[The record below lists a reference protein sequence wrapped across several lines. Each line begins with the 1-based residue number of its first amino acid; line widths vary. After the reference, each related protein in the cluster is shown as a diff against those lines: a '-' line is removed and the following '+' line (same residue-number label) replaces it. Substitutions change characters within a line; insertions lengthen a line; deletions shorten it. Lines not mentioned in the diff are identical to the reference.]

1 MRIST
6 RAVSTRSVVL
16 AALITIAS
24 SLSAQGRGRI
34 VGHIYDAATGTP
46 LAGAQVALVEQPMS
60 AGVASLDGRYTL
72 LNVPAGVVSIRVRMI
87 GYQAKVVAGL
97 SLTEGGILVQDVTLS
112 AQIVEVEAITVAAG
126 AEAGSV
132 DAALEKQRTATGI
145 INAVSAE
152 QIARSPDSDAGQ
164 AVQRVSGVSMQ
175 DGKFV
180 FVRGLGE
187 RYTTTA
193 LNGARIPSPEPERRV
208 VPLDLFPS
216 GMLQSITTQKTFTP
230 DRPGDF
236 TGGEVDLQTRE
247 FPSRRVVTL
256 TSSMGFNP
264 RATGASLVRAPT
276 IGGEWLGR
284 AGSARA
290 LPNGVAAAGDLTGFT
305 DPSQTFPLIKSFR
318 DVWSA
323 RTEDGPFNGGLS
335 ASVGGEDPVFGRML
349 GYLASFSYSNKQE
362 VRDGL
367 YQSLINGDG
376 TTFTPY
382 NVSTGSSSATSILWG
397 GLLNLSTRLGTS
409 TKLTLNNSLT
419 RSADNEATELR
430 SNNEEFSTPLR
441 LTRLAF
447 TTRQVRSDQVVGEH
461 LIGGR
466 HNVTWSVTN
475 SSTRRYEPDR
485 SDIAYVDTGDPATD
499 YWFGSPR
506 SATRSF
512 SDLHESNW
520 QLQGDW
526 RLTLDPDGARY
537 LKVGASWRATD
548 RDAESRSYDVL
559 PLATLSQADRT
570 LAPEQLFSD
579 AHVDSGWFS
588 LQANVFGG
596 VYEARERLSAGYG
609 MLQWPVGARVIL
621 VAGARVERWD
631 LTVDAFDPFG
641 APTPSGGLTTDLLP
655 SLGVTV
661 ALSPDQN
668 LRLSASQTVSR
679 PEYRELAPIQ
689 YFEPLGGI
697 ITVGNPAL
705 ERSLIQNYDARWEWY
720 PRAGEVVSAGVF
732 YKRFNAPIERVF
744 QFRGG
749 TRANTWLNAD
759 GATNLG
765 VELELRKNLGMF
777 GGALAPFSLTSNVT
791 WMRSRIEVDNDA
803 LTNTD
808 RAMVGQAP
816 YVANVGLTWATAV
829 DRPLTISALYNVV
842 GRRIMEAGAVPFPD
856 TYEEARHLVDVS
868 IEAPLVEGMQLK
880 VDGKNLL
887 DQTVRWTQGSV
898 TRNRYRP
905 GREFSLA
912 LQWRP

>member
-1 MRIST
+1 MRISPLRVAS
-6 RAVSTRSVVL
+6 RALMLFLL
-16 AALITIAS
+16 AGTSPL
-24 SLSAQGRGRI
+24 LAQGRGRI

-46 LAGAQVALVEQPMS
+46 LAGAQVAVVEQP
-60 AGVASLDGRYTL
+60 AVAAIAALDGRFAL
-72 LNVPAGVVSIRVRMI
+72 LGVAPGAVSLRVRMI
-87 GYQAKVVAGL
+87 GYQSKVVTGL
-97 SLTEGGILVQDVTLS
+97 AVPDGGILTQDVTLS
-112 AQIVEVEAITVAAG
+112 AQLVEVEAITVAAG

-132 DAALEKQRTATGI
+132 DAALEKQRSATGI

-256 TSSMGFNP
+256 SSTMGVNA
-264 RATGASLVRAPT
+264 RATGEALVRAPT
-276 IGGEWLGR
+276 LGGEWIGR
-284 AGSARA
+284 AGAERA
-290 LPNGVAAAGDLTGFT
+290 LPAGVAAAGDLTGFS

-323 RTEDGPFNGGLS
+323 RTAEGPFNGGLA
-335 ASVGGEDPVFGRML
+335 ASVGGEDPVFGRMV

-376 TTFTPY
+376 TTFSPY
-382 NVSTGSSSATSILWG
+382 NVSTGSSSATSVLWG
-397 GLLNLSTRLGTS
+397 GLFNLSTRLGAS
-409 TKLTLNNSLT
+409 SKLTFNNSLT

-447 TTRQVRSDQVVGEH
+447 TTRQVRSDQLMGEH
-461 LIGGR
+461 LLGGR
-466 HNVTWSVTN
+466 HHLTWSATN

-485 SDIAYVDTGDPATD
+485 SDIAYVDTGDRSTD

-526 RLTLDPDGARY
+526 RLVLDQEGARY
-537 LKVGASWRATD
+537 VKVGASWRATD
-548 RDAESRSYDVL
+548 RDAESRSYDLL

-570 LAPEQLFSD
+570 LPPELLFSD
-579 AHVDSGWFS
+579 AHVDDGWFT

-609 MLQWPVGARVIL
+609 MVSWSVGRRVIL

-631 LTVDAFDPFG
+631 LAVDAFDPFG
-641 APTPSGGLTTDLLP
+641 TPTPSGGLTTDLLP

-661 ALSPDQN
+661 ALGADQD
-668 LRLSASQTVSR
+668 LRISASQTVSR

-705 ERSLIQNYDARWEWY
+705 ERSLIQNYDARWEWF
-720 PRAGEVVSAGVF
+720 PRAGEVISAGVF

-765 VELELRKNLGMF
+765 LELDLRKNLGVF
-777 GGALAPFSLTSNVT
+777 GAALAPFSLASNVT
-791 WMRSRIEVDNDA
+791 WMRSRIEVTNDA

-816 YVANVGLTWATAV
+816 YVANVGLTWVTGT
-829 DRPLTISALYNVV
+829 DRPLTVSALYNVV

-856 TYEEARHLVDVS
+856 TYEESRQLVDVS
-868 IEAPLVEGMQLK
+868 VEAPLLPGMQLK
-880 VDGKNLL
+880 LDGKNLL
-887 DQTVRWTQGSV
+887 DQEVRWTQGSV

-912 LQWRP
+912 LRWGL